1 MARTGRRTNLE
12 IYRDEIV
19 EQLRESLRLSRESM
33 INEQLTL
40 AERQRWTQIH
50 TNTAQVLNTI
60 LRDLQ
65 FKEWEKRLKQ
75 LEAHGLMDHLNMAS
89 VTP

>member
-1 MARTGRRTNLE
+1 LARTGRRTNLE

-19 EQLRESLRLSRESM
+19 EQLRESLVFSRESM

-40 AERQRWTQIH
+40 TERQRWTQIH

-75 LEAHGLMDHLNMAS
+75 IENSGLIDNLKMAS